1 MVAAPWSGGTTGV
14 DNLGARTFPE
24 TIAVTDTVAVLN
36 TAVRVVKYGLTWV
49 GFSVDVTRIASGLGV
64 DQAGVFRL
72 FRRANIGSIA
82 ATLTVESVTVSAFES
97 KGRVRR
103 IGLIVQFAVPALL

>member
-24 TIAVTDTVAVLN
+24 TIAVTDTVVVLN
-36 TAVRVVKYGLTWV
+36 TAVRVVKYGLTWI
-49 GFSVDVTRIASGLGV
+49 GFPVDVTRIASGLGV

-72 FRRANIGSIA
+72 LRRANIGSIA
-82 ATLTVESVTVSAFES
+82 TTLTVESVTVSAFES

-103 IGLIVQFAVPALL
+103 IGLIVQFAVSALL